1 MNAENKATTQA
12 PKTRRTVILA
22 MLIAAVATLGICT
35 LYTNHQYEVDME
47 YLSTVKIEDQ
57 DSLLE
62 TIPNPEVSLPDRVN
76 YPVYL
81 DAFDADYREEIEWL
95 HQQGLNGLVEP
106 NSPYFYPENKITEAE
121 WRNMLA
127 TAFPNQAELY
137 STYDHKTALYTNDWW
152 RELEGGDQ
160 VVTQAKMLETA
171 FKAIGL
177 DVYSDIIHEND
188 VIVNVWGEMTREEQ
202 YSYLGWRLG
211 LVRAGIPEQEM
222 YRYEAAHILYNL
234 INNREDIEAQVE
246 EMGTPEILTQM
257 KISYSEVTDD
267 MNRFV
272 EALDKVPQ
280 VIKDRFIEDGWVLRI
295 NDPYQ
300 YEYNEKNDKISIGV
314 TMLNHN
320 TILVISPVSVPHEFA
335 HYLDKLTGVSST
347 SEFEEIYS
355 QEVEQAATLM
365 DRASIYNSEEY
376 FATAFT
382 HYVEL
387 KALGKLGFMQEAV
400 PLTYQFFQTLEANN
414 WEL

>member
-1 MNAENKATTQA
+1 MNAKNKDTTQA

-177 DVYSDIIHEND
+177 DVYSDIIYEND
-188 VIVNVWGEMTREEQ
+188 VVVNVWGEMTREEQ

-211 LVRAGIPEQEM
+211 LVRAGIPE
-222 YRYEAAHILYNL
+222 
-234 INNREDIEAQVE
+234 
-246 EMGTPEILTQM
+246 
-257 KISYSEVTDD
+257 
-267 MNRFV
+267 
-272 EALDKVPQ
+272 
-280 VIKDRFIEDGWVLRI
+280 
-295 NDPYQ
+295 
-300 YEYNEKNDKISIGV
+300 
-314 TMLNHN
+314 
-320 TILVISPVSVPHEFA
+320 
-335 HYLDKLTGVSST
+335 
-347 SEFEEIYS
+347 
-355 QEVEQAATLM
+355 
-365 DRASIYNSEEY
+365 
-376 FATAFT
+376 
-382 HYVEL
+382 
-387 KALGKLGFMQEAV
+387 
-400 PLTYQFFQTLEANN
+400 
-414 WEL
+414 

>member
-188 VIVNVWGEMTREEQ
+188 VVVNVWGEMTREEQ

-222 YRYEAAHILYNL
+222 YRF
-234 INNREDIEAQVE
+234 
-246 EMGTPEILTQM
+246 
-257 KISYSEVTDD
+257 S
-267 MNRFV
+267 
-272 EALDKVPQ
+272 
-280 VIKDRFIEDGWVLRI
+280 
-295 NDPYQ
+295 
-300 YEYNEKNDKISIGV
+300 
-314 TMLNHN
+314 
-320 TILVISPVSVPHEFA
+320 TI
-335 HYLDKLTGVSST
+335 
-347 SEFEEIYS
+347 
-355 QEVEQAATLM
+355 
-365 DRASIYNSEEY
+365 
-376 FATAFT
+376 
-382 HYVEL
+382 
-387 KALGKLGFMQEAV
+387 
-400 PLTYQFFQTLEANN
+400 
-414 WEL
+414 